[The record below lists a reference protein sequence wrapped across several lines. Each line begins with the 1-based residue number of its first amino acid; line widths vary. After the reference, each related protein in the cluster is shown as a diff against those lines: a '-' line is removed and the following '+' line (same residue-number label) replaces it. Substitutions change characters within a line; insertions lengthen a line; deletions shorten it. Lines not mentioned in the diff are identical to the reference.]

1 MNRTVQDLVRA
12 LSGLLIFIALVT
24 AWWLDWRGFWHGVA
38 AAAQVWW
45 LWSIR
50 PHGANSVNH
59 MTSGN
64 ENNNEKGRGDGY

>member
-12 LSGLLIFIALVT
+12 LRGPLIFVALIA

-38 AAAQVWW
+38 ATAQVWW

-50 PHGANSVNH
+50 PRGANAPL
-59 MTSGN
+59 SGGSPSD
-64 ENNNEKGRGDGY
+64 EGEKT

>member
-12 LSGLLIFIALVT
+12 LRGPLVFVALIA

-38 AAAQVWW
+38 ATAQVWW

-50 PHGANSVNH
+50 PRGANA
-59 MTSGN
+59 SG
-64 ENNNEKGRGDGY
+64 EGRR